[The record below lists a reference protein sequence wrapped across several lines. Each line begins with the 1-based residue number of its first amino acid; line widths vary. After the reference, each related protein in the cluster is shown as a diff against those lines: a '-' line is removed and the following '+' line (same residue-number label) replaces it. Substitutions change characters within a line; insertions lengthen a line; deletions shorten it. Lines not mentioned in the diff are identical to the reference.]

1 MGNSSKNLILLKVL
15 GLFCVS
21 QSAFAAGSLNH
32 YQSFIE
38 FSGIKSAFNW
48 TTAQVHDWQVVFGAL
63 LVTAIFIV
71 LGLFYKKRTDAI
83 VASDVV
89 APRGLPSLF
98 GFVDLLVEFVRETA
112 ENVIGPN
119 YKNYLFILVPLFFFI
134 FLSNLTGLVP
144 GFPPPTES
152 ISTNISLG
160 LLVFFLYNFAGFRE
174 HGVSYINQFLGP
186 FLLLAPLILAIEVIS
201 HCIRPI
207 SLALRLYAN
216 IFGDHLLVGIFS
228 SLTVTSLGFPALLL
242 LFGLLVAFIQ
252 SLVFT
257 LLTSIYISMAESHDH

>member
-1 MGNSSKNLILLKVL
+1 
-15 GLFCVS
+15 
-21 QSAFAAGSLNH
+21 
-32 YQSFIE
+32 
-38 FSGIKSAFNW
+38 
-48 TTAQVHDWQVVFGAL
+48 
-63 LVTAIFIV
+63 
-71 LGLFYKKRTDAI
+71 
-83 VASDVV
+83 
-89 APRGLPSLF
+89 
-98 GFVDLLVEFVRETA
+98 
-112 ENVIGPN
+112 
-119 YKNYLFILVPLFFFI
+119 
-134 FLSNLTGLVP
+134 
-144 GFPPPTES
+144 
-152 ISTNISLG
+152 
-160 LLVFFLYNFAGFRE
+160 VFFLYNFAGFRE